1 MNSIA
6 KRIINGSD
14 VTTDEVKYLLW
25 LSLCQLQ
32 SSQDS
37 VYDDHDEMFN
47 IDEMLD
53 QLDLDLGLL
62 PQEILR
68 WELITVVI
76 AAFK

>member
-32 SSQDS
+32 SSQDV
-37 VYDDHDEMFN
+37 VYDDYNETFS

-68 WELITVVI
+68 WELITTVR